1 MGAYNWSK
9 TQYCEVEELSFVFK
23 GGGVTKDPLSALM
36 RTSQDCFGSLH
47 LLEDLSCHCSD
58 LRPLPDTAVTLSY
71 LGHSCGC

>member
-1 MGAYNWSK
+1 M
-9 TQYCEVEELSFVFK
+9 
-23 GGGVTKDPLSALM
+23 TKDPLSALM